1 MGVAWSVRSRLT
13 LKRQKLR
20 RGKGRLYMPVLGQ
33 IIREIEREAASLSTA
48 ELRHEIEINLEVQDA
63 AIRQYY
69 AVPPD
74 GRKVEDLIMAN
85 SAVMVSVITTALYV
99 RELASALATNVHR
112 LGYAALGFGRPQ
124 RCWRSLRMRAR
135 SRRWAAR
142 TSGWRAWALR
152 QRR

>member
-13 LKRQKLR
+13 LKRQKNR
-20 RGKGRLYMPVLGQ
+20 REEGSLYMPTLGQ

-69 AVPPD
+69 AVPPG

-99 RELASALATNVHR
+99 RELAS
-112 LGYAALGFGRPQ
+112 RPVDYPTVAVF
-124 RCWRSLRMRAR
+124 SPN
-135 SRRWAAR
+135 
-142 TSGWRAWALR
+142 
-152 QRR
+152 

>member
-20 RGKGRLYMPVLGQ
+20 RGKGRLYMPILGQ

-69 AVPPD
+69 AVPPG
-74 GRKVEDLIMAN
+74 GRNVEDLIMAN

-99 RELASALATNVHR
+99 RELASRPVDYHHGRRLQSELAPV
-112 LGYAALGFGRPQ
+112 
-124 RCWRSLRMRAR
+124 
-135 SRRWAAR
+135 RRR
-142 TSGWRAWALR
+142 GQEES
-152 QRR
+152 